1 MRQLIPQGRACPAR
15 PLRGSGKVAKS
26 HGPESPRRAR
36 QRGLTLIELMVGI
49 AIMALLAMAA
59 APYFGDYGINSRLRE
74 SGNTLF
80 TEALIAQSEAIKRN
94 RVVRLSTDGALVQVL
109 DMTDPANPVVLRER
123 SLADGV
129 SAPAA
134 TVDFGSQ
141 GWPANLTAAGI
152 DLTHATATCSSDHRC
167 PGLRVEAGGAIRLC
181 GNHLVNCS

>member
-1 MRQLIPQGRACPAR
+1 MRQLSAARAAR
-15 PLRGSGKVAKS
+15 AV
-26 HGPESPRRAR
+26 
-36 QRGLTLIELMVGI
+36 QRGLTLVELMVGI
-49 AIMALLAMAA
+49 AIAALLALAA
-59 APYFGDYGINSRLRE
+59 APFFGDYGLNSRLRE
-74 SGNTLF
+74 SGNTLY

-94 RVVRLSTDGALVQVL
+94 RVVRLATDGVLIQVL

-129 SAPAA
+129 LAPAA

-141 GWPANLTAAGI
+141 GWPTNLAAAAI

-181 GNHLVNCS
+181 GNHLDNCN